1 MELKWKTCL
10 KAGVTVVFIYIFI
23 RYWEILSGFL
33 GLAFG
38 AVKPLLLGCVIAYIV
53 NILMTF
59 YEKHLKKLVASARFP
74 LLRRAAC
81 MLLAY
86 LSIILIAILIV
97 CMIMPELINC
107 FKLLIREMPGVLQD
121 TYIWLEENFD
131 ISSYSSLDFEAYLM
145 ELKNFDWQSI
155 LQRAGTSIISGLGD
169 AMGIAAGI
177 VSATVSWTVTIIVAI
192 IFSIYILLGKDR
204 ITRQVKAIIN
214 RYAKNETAA
223 RIFYVA
229 DVFNSTFHSFIVGQC
244 TEAVIL
250 GCLCMLGMFI
260 LRLPYAAMIG
270 CLIGFTALIPIAG
283 AYIGAAVGA
292 FMIFTIA
299 PFKALVFLIFLVI
312 LQQTEGNLIYPKV
325 VGSSIGLPGIWVLAA
340 VAIGGGMFGILG
352 MLIGVPFA
360 ATIYQLLKNDVYKT
374 QSKA

>member
-10 KAGVTVVFIYIFI
+10 KAGITVIFIYIFI

-33 GLAFG
+33 GLAIG

-59 YEKHLKKLVASARFP
+59 YEKHSKKLVASARFP

-107 FKLLIREMPGVLQD
+107 FKLLMREMPGVLQD

-214 RYAKNETAA
+214 RYAKKETAA
-223 RIFYVA
+223 RIFYVV